1 MNNEYGRYQTEFY
14 CEEAITN
21 FKVID
26 GLIIRL
32 GFIDFIMKVDYKGE
46 IEFLV
51 IDWKSSVPK
60 SNASAQRKFGVQMDI
75 YWRWL
80 SDNLGKT
87 WFG

>member
-32 GFIDFIMKVDYKGE
+32 GFIDFIMKVDYGGE
-46 IEFLV
+46 TEFLV

-60 SNASAQRKFGVQMDI
+60 AMPAHRG
-75 YWRWL
+75 
-80 SDNLGKT
+80 NLVFKWISIGD
-87 WFG
+87 G